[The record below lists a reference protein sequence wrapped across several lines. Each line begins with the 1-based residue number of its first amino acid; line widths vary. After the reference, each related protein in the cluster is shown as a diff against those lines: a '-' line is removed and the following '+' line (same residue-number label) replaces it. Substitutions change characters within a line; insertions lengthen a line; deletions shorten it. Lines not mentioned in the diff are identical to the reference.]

1 MKRVALTLAGAF
13 ALLAGI
19 VVWRALDAPSRQ
31 MRVEPAPPIAVN
43 VERAA
48 ETLSA
53 AIRFQTVSNQDPAQ
67 FDAAQFDG
75 LRAFLEER
83 FPRVHHTLTH
93 EVVNDHSLL
102 YRWKGQGDEKPIVL
116 LAHLDVVPVEASALN
131 NWTQPPFSGAI
142 ADGFVWGRGTLDDKS
157 SALAILEAVEYLLG
171 AGFEPARTVYIAFGH
186 DEEVSGRRGA
196 QAMAARLHERGVE
209 AEFVL
214 DEGAMLEGL
223 VPGIAAPVAA
233 VGIGEKGYVSV
244 ELTSTDSGGHSSV
257 PPPHTAIGTLS
268 AAIEKLERD
277 QMPASLAAVMGKGS
291 RSSPPRCRSA
301 IASC

>member
-1 MKRVALTLAGAF
+1 MKRVVLTLAAAF
-13 ALLAGI
+13 VPLAGI

-31 MRVEPAPPIAVN
+31 VQVAPAPPIAVN

-48 ETLSA
+48 EALSA

-67 FDAAQFDG
+67 FDG

-83 FPRVHHTLTH
+83 FPRVHQTLAH

-102 YRWKGQGDEKPIVL
+102 YRWKGQGEEKPIVL
-116 LAHLDVVPVEASALN
+116 LAHLDVVPVEASAQN

-142 ADGFVWGRGTLDDKS
+142 TDGFVWGRGTLDDKS